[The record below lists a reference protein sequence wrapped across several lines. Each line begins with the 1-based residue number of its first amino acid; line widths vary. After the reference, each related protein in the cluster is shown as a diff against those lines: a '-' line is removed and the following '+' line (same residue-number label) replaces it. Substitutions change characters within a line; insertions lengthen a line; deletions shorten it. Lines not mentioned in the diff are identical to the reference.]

1 MMAVSPLTTYL
12 VSVLLIGASVGVLY
26 VLLWDRPSYRP
37 KRALE
42 WVGAVLS
49 LLVVFVAVGVSLL
62 TLSGSGGAPSV
73 GESGIQGQ
81 PAPPLEFRLVDSNEP
96 RTLRDFRGN
105 VVLLNLWATWCPP
118 CLEELP
124 ELNRLQE
131 AYGPKGVVVVTIS
144 DEQRE
149 TIQRFER
156 KKLALNTV
164 SGYLPP
170 DEEWPDPYS
179 RVLENRPTSFVI
191 DRDGMIRETWSGA
204 EDFDTFE
211 RVVAPHL

>member
-1 MMAVSPLTTYL
+1 MAVSPLTTYL
-12 VSVLLIGASVGVLY
+12 VSALLIGSCAGVFY
-26 VLLWDRPSYRP
+26 VLLRDRPSYQP
-37 KRALE
+37 KNALE
-42 WVGAVLS
+42 WIGVVLS
-49 LLVVFVAVGVSLL
+49 LLVVFAAVGVSLL
-62 TLSGSGGAPSV
+62 TFVGSGGETSAE
-73 GESGIQGQ
+73 ESGIQGQ
-81 PAPPLEFRLVDSNEP
+81 PAPPLEFRLVDGNEH
-96 RTLRDFRGN
+96 RTLTDFRGN

-144 DEQRE
+144 DEQRD
-149 TIQRFER
+149 TIERFER
-156 KKLALNTV
+156 KTLALNTV
-164 SGYLPP
+164 SGYLPQ
-170 DEEWPDPYS
+170 DQEWPDPYS

-191 DRDGMIRETWSGA
+191 DREGVIQETWAGA